1 MSESFNPG
9 ASDLQER
16 NPQENIRQESKAR
29 SLSGQSA
36 EWVVTL
42 ALLGVCATAGI
53 STWLGSAPELT
64 GGKGVV
70 ERPVSLQTDD
80 DRENAVLMDW
90 QQRIERDFN
99 RREQSER
106 QQAQSQ
112 ELKEQ
117 AQALALAR
125 AAAEAAERAAA
136 EAESRA
142 RRAEQARKVA
152 AQAAPA
158 KTPSRAP
165 AAVAEP
171 VLTPA
176 NIDWSTC
183 DTPAYPTVSIRR
195 GEEGNVTM
203 AFDISPD
210 GSASNGRV
218 VESSGSR
225 RLDSRALDAVGKCR
239 FTPATQDGV
248 ATDGEAQVRFAWKL
262 Q

>member
-1 MSESFNPG
+1 MSESFNSG
-9 ASDLQER
+9 ASHARE
-16 NPQENIRQESKAR
+16 NPSLEHKSR

-53 STWLGSAPELT
+53 SSWLGSAPESAAA
-64 GGKGVV
+64 KGVIA
-70 ERPVSLQTDD
+70 RPAPLQTDD
-80 DRENAVLMDW
+80 ARESAVLMDW

-142 RRAEQARKVA
+142 RRAEQARKLA
-152 AQAAPA
+152 GQPAPTTA
-158 KTPSRAP
+158 PGKSP
-165 AAVAEP
+165 AAVAAAEP

-225 RLDSRALDAVGKCR
+225 RLDSRALDAVGRCR
-239 FTPATQDGV
+239 FAPATQDGV
-248 ATDGEAQVRFAWKL
+248 AIDGEAQVRFAWKL